1 MGDGPVEPLPI
12 LTVGLLEV
20 GDDEVVL
27 GGEVAIEA
35 HLGHPGLGNDGVDPH
50 RPEPVPIEQAQRRV
64 QDPSTDGQVLDGGHQ
79 D

>member
-27 GGEVAIEA
+27 GGEVAVEA
-35 HLGHPGLGNDGVDPH
+35 HLGHPGLGDDGVDPH
-50 RPEPVPIEQAQRRV
+50 RPEAVPIKEPLRCLQDALTDRRV
-64 QDPSTDGQVLDGGHQ
+64 LGGCHQ

>member
-27 GGEVAIEA
+27 GGEVAVEA
-35 HLGHPGLGNDGVDPH
+35 HPPIIGFSSSDHSRHESREPRVLFVNDH
-50 RPEPVPIEQAQRRV
+50 A
-64 QDPSTDGQVLDGGHQ
+64 SVLPQHLQ
-79 D
+79 LLLE